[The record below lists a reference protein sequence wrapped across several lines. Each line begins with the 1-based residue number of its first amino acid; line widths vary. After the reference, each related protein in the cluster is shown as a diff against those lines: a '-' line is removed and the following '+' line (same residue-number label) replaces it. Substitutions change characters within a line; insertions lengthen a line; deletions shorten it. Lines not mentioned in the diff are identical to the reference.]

1 MVTQNVRIFMGYYN
15 IDIFYTEKYIDYILQ
30 NYVDS
35 PSENDLKILEK
46 LCKKIDF
53 AKTIYAMFIKLTFD

>member
-30 NYVDS
+30 NYVS
-35 PSENDLKILEK
+35 SLSKNDLKILEK
-46 LCKKIDF
+46 LCKKIDV
-53 AKTIYAMFIKLTFD
+53 AKTI

>member
-30 NYVDS
+30 NYVGS
-35 PSENDLKILEK
+35 LSKNDLKILEK
-46 LCKKIDF
+46 LCKKIDV
-53 AKTIYAMFIKLTFD
+53 AKTIYAMFIKLT